1 MKKTYNVISRNSL
14 KFSVMFFFT
23 LFFLGMSNSA
33 SAQYATSASNAGNM
47 VDADFSITQKAQI
60 GVTEEVALEIL
71 ETELLDVRQE
81 GQRDDLTVQ
90 QEAEISAR
98 MEFLIKTLDAFK
110 NKDFDIKNSLVVGQ
124 QSMALMVARYN
135 TNMQQLVDSE
145 GIVREYVGR
154 LK

>member
-98 MEFLIKTLDAFK
+98 IEFLIKTLDAFK
-110 NKDFDIKNSLVVGQ
+110 NKDFDLKNSLVLGQ
-124 QSMALMVARYN
+124 QSMVLMIARYN
-135 TNMQQLVDSE
+135 TSMQQLVDSE
-145 GIVREYVGR
+145 GIAREYVDR